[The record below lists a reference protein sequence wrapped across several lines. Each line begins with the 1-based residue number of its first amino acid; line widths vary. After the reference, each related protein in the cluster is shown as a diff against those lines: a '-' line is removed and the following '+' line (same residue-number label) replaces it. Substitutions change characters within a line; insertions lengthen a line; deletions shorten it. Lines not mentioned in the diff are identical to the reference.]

1 MEPIE
6 INAGTWYLRALRAD
20 ERVDDTPTLLSTA
33 DDPATRRHAPQLVVH
48 TREEAV
54 AAVARRAARWDD
66 GTECSWAVCEPT
78 TGEMLAEVR
87 LRALDRT
94 HRSAELACWT
104 APAHRRR
111 GIMGTAAGA
120 VTRLALAPEKLG
132 GLGLHRV
139 AYLHTADNTA
149 AAAIARRSGMVPEG
163 RLREAALVDG
173 QWQDVLVHARLATDQ
188 G

>member
-20 ERVDDTPTLLSTA
+20 ERVDDCATLLTTA
-33 DDPATRRHAPQLVVH
+33 NDPATLRHAPELVVR

-54 AAVARRAARWDD
+54 ASVARRVAQWADET
-66 GTECSWAVCEPT
+66 GFSWAVCEPT

-87 LRALDRT
+87 LRNVDHT

-111 GIMGTAAGA
+111 GVMGTAAGA
-120 VTRLALAPEKLG
+120 VTRLALAPERLG
-132 GLGLHRV
+132 GLGLHRLS
-139 AYLHTADNTA
+139 YLHTADNPA
-149 AAAIARRSGMVPEG
+149 AAAIALGCGMTAEG
-163 RLREAALVDG
+163 RLRQAALLDD
-173 QWQDVLVHARLATDQ
+173 QWQDVLLHARLATD
-188 G
+188 